1 MKKRSIIFLGLF
13 FATLLL
19 GYILVRMLPYFA
31 LFLFQQALQSRM
43 HCWVKVVDQ
52 EGKAV
57 SGYKVEVT
65 EHGSGAF
72 PFLSRGARVRMY
84 QTGPDG
90 LFEYRSK
97 GSVSL
102 VVFGHWD
109 TQWQL
114 NPKHL
119 IQGRTLSVTA
129 LHHRTEIQKN
139 PDGYPGSQKNPYLLH
154 VFTLG
159 RPQRLLYQ
167 KVVIKLQDPKR
178 YFCMDILSGKTWES
192 EKPEGDVAMADGFG
206 TAEHPAP
213 CSVTI
218 KAGPHC
224 EVAPVL
230 DDWGLGPPKDGYSKE
245 ICWPKSWR
253 ARNWSLPGLRF
264 YYRLNRTDSPSVLY
278 GKVKFGLGD
287 QVNGAVIECFTN
299 LQGTRNLYFKGY
311 EKSVS
316 SFDPCQIQDYV
327 SPPVRMSQLQPV
339 AGRAR
344 SKPTSRRQQRVY

>member
-1 MKKRSIIFLGLF
+1 MTSKQKAVMALSGLFGAVLVIFL
-13 FATLLL
+13 LLWL
-19 GYILVRMLPYFA
+19 RPFIA
-31 LFLFQQALQSRM
+31 LWLFQQALQSRM
-43 HCWVKVVDQ
+43 HCWVKVVNQ
-52 EGKAV
+52 EGNAV

-72 PFLSRGARVRMY
+72 PFFSRGARVRMY

-119 IQGRTLSVTA
+119 IQERNLSVTA

-167 KVVIKLQDPKR
+167 KVVIKLQDPKH

-192 EKPEGDVAMADGFG
+192 EKPEGDVAMADIMYEVPGQDPFG
-206 TAEHPAP
+206 NRNPPAP
-213 CSVTI
+213 GVQIT
-218 KAGPHC
+218 AGPHC

-245 ICWPKSWR
+245 ICWPKSWN
-253 ARNWSLPGLRF
+253 AGKGLPNFISF
-264 YYRLNRTDSPSVLY
+264 YYNLAQQTSPYALY
-278 GKVKFGLGD
+278 GKVKFGVREKVD
-287 QVNGAVIECFTN
+287 GAVIECFTN
-299 LQGTRNLYFKGY
+299 LQGERNLYFKGY
-311 EKSVS
+311 EESVRT
-316 SFDPCQIQDYV
+316 FDPCQIQDYV
-327 SPPVRMSQLQPV
+327 SPPVR
-339 AGRAR
+339 
-344 SKPTSRRQQRVY
+344 